1 MQHEQ
6 RLTLET
12 CGDVVHA
19 ARFLQAGTSAWV
31 WQRASPERTRGKC
44 GSFISA
50 LVCTINSGKCTSS
63 SSRSATNG
71 ERTLEL
77 NMVLDHRIPLIQRTT
92 VVGLAII
99 APTDLNSDASPNQQD
114 ASCIADWL
122 PGISSDPWVHI
133 IHAPQCRGLFTI
145 YLRKNWRPQS
155 ELVRGSSRL
164 KTFKERAWR
173 TEYSTMQKYRRGSVV
188 HNAQFFIPKHGT
200 SLIRKL

>member
-6 RLTLET
+6 RLTSGT
-12 CGDVVHA
+12 CGGVVHA

-77 NMVLDHRIPLIQRTT
+77 NMILDHRIPLIQRTT

-99 APTDLNSDASPNQQD
+99 APTDLNSDASPNQQH
-114 ASCIADWL
+114 ASCISDWL
-122 PGISSDPWVHI
+122 PGISSDPWVHT
-133 IHAPQCRGLFTI
+133 IHAPNVALRSGDKCR
-145 YLRKNWRPQS
+145 NWRPLQRVTQ
-155 ELVRGSSRL
+155 LVRESSRL
-164 KTFKERAWR
+164 KTQVTRHLPQPRERNLSW
-173 TEYSTMQKYRRGSVV
+173 E
-188 HNAQFFIPKHGT
+188 FIKT
-200 SLIRKL
+200 YFTDFNT